1 MILFDIITKIQTF
14 KRLLQRSF
22 KKLQE
27 RVSIE
32 DKQWNHRCFAKYLP
46 T

>member
-32 DKQWNHRCFAKYLP
+32 DKQ
-46 T
+46 